1 MSRAG
6 VLSGLPGA
14 GEVRNL
20 ARALQMRK
28 GTMGVLITTTTSSF
42 TRDAIDTAMQAQLER
57 FSC

>member
-1 MSRAG
+1 
-6 VLSGLPGA
+6 
-14 GEVRNL
+14 
-20 ARALQMRK
+20 MRK